1 MRLWG
6 ATMPYPAEQPI
17 AAAPTA
23 PEPRPMLGIILR
35 IGAVIVIGIM
45 FLLVKIAGNSGVHVA
60 ESLFWRQLAGLPV
73 AVAWLWWSRDLASI
87 RTRQPGGHA
96 LRMILGIAAMG
107 LNFTSM
113 ILLPMADATT
123 FGFATQIFAT
133 ILAALFL
140 AEPTGK
146 YRWGAVIMG
155 FTGILIALRPGQD
168 SIDSTGIIVALFGAL
183 LTSCT
188 VIQLRRLNRTET
200 PGAIVF
206 WFSLTSIVPLG
217 IAQLFVYRSHDAETW
232 AVIGGLSL
240 AGAIGQI
247 LLTASLR
254 YASVA
259 TIMTIDYGSLLW
271 TALLGYVAFA
281 DVPSISV
288 LQGAPLIIG
297 AGLVIAWR
305 EQHLARR
312 RAFMAQKSLAD

>member
-1 MRLWG
+1 M
-6 ATMPYPAEQPI
+6 AAAMPTPAEQPV
-17 AAAPTA
+17 AATAIA
-23 PEPRPMLGIILR
+23 PEPRPMLGIFLR
-35 IGAVIVIGIM
+35 IGAVIVIGVM
-45 FLLVKIAGNSGVHVA
+45 FLLVKIAGNRGVHVA
-60 ESLFWRQLAGLPV
+60 ESLFWRQLAGLPI
-73 AVAWLWWSRDLASI
+73 AVLWLWFSNSLASI
-87 RTRQPGGHA
+87 RTQQPGGHA
-96 LRMILGIAAMG
+96 LRMVLGIAAMG

-146 YRWGAVIMG
+146 YRWAAVIMG
-155 FTGILIALRPGQD
+155 FIGILIALRPGQE
-168 SIDSTGIIVALFGAL
+168 SINSTGVMVALLGAL

-217 IAQLFVYRSHDAETW
+217 IAQLFLGRAHDAQTW
-232 AVIGGLSL
+232 TVIAGLSL

-271 TALLGYVAFA
+271 TALLGYIAFA
-281 DVPSISV
+281 DVPSGSV

-305 EQHLARR
+305 EQHLARN
-312 RAFMAQKSLAD
+312 RAAKLRESLAD

>member
-1 MRLWG
+1 
-6 ATMPYPAEQPI
+6 MPQPAEQSIP
-17 AAAPTA
+17 AAAIA
-23 PEPRPMLGIILR
+23 PQARPMLGILLR
-35 IGAVIVIGIM
+35 MGAVLVIGIM
-45 FLLVKIAGNSGVHVA
+45 FLLVKMAGNRGVHVTEA
-60 ESLFWRQLAGLPV
+60 LFWRQLAGLPV
-73 AVAWLWWSRDLASI
+73 AVAWLWYSNDLSSI
-87 RTRQPGGHA
+87 RTARAGGHA
-96 LRMILGIAAMG
+96 LRMVLGIGAMG

-155 FTGILIALRPGQD
+155 FVGILIALRPGQ
-168 SIDSTGIIVALFGAL
+168 SGTNETGVIVALLGAM
-183 LTSCT
+183 LTGCT
-188 VIQLRRLNRTET
+188 VIQLRRLTRTET

-206 WFSLTSIVPLG
+206 WFSLTSILPLG
-217 IAQLFVYRSHDAETW
+217 IAQYFMATPHDAETW
-232 AVIGGLSL
+232 AIIGGLSL
-240 AGAIGQI
+240 AGAVGQI

-259 TIMTIDYGSLLW
+259 TIMTIDYSALLW
-271 TALLGYVAFA
+271 SALLGYAVFS
-281 DVPSISV
+281 DVPSITV

-305 EQHLARR
+305 EQYLARR
-312 RAFMAQKSLAD
+312 RALTGTA

>member
-1 MRLWG
+1 
-6 ATMPYPAEQPI
+6 MPYPAEHPV
-17 AAAPTA
+17 AAATTV
-23 PEPRPMLGIILR
+23 PEPRPMLGIVLR
-35 IGAVIVIGIM
+35 IGAMFVIGIM
-45 FLLVKIAGNSGVHVA
+45 FLLVKIAGNRGVHIA

-73 AVAWLWWSRDLASI
+73 AIAWLWWNRDLASI
-87 RTRQPGGHA
+87 RTQQPGGHA

-113 ILLPMADATT
+113 TLLPMAYATT

-155 FTGILIALRPGQD
+155 FIGILVALRPGQGGFNN
-168 SIDSTGIIVALFGAL
+168 TGVIVALSGAL
-183 LTSCT
+183 LTGCT

-217 IAQLFVYRSHDAETW
+217 IAQIFVARSHDAETW
-232 AVIGGLSL
+232 TVIGGLAL

-259 TIMTIDYGSLLW
+259 TIMTIDYGSLIW
-271 TALLGYVAFA
+271 TALLGYVVFA
-281 DVPSISV
+281 DVPGIAV

-297 AGLVIAWR
+297 AGLIIAWR
-305 EQHLARR
+305 EQHLARQRSVLAR
-312 RAFMAQKSLAD
+312 RSRAD

>member
-1 MRLWG
+1 
-6 ATMPYPAEQPI
+6 
-17 AAAPTA
+17 
-23 PEPRPMLGIILR
+23 MLGIVLR
-35 IGAVIVIGIM
+35 IGAMFVIGIM
-45 FLLVKIAGNSGVHVA
+45 FLLVKMAGNRGVHIA

-73 AVAWLWWSRDLASI
+73 AIAWLWWNRDLASI
-87 RTRQPGGHA
+87 RTQQPGGHA
-96 LRMILGIAAMG
+96 LRMILGIVAMG

-113 ILLPMADATT
+113 TLLPMADATT

-155 FTGILIALRPGQD
+155 FIGILVALRPGQD
-168 SIDSTGIIVALFGAL
+168 GFNNTGVIIALSGAL
-183 LTSCT
+183 LTGCT

-217 IAQLFVYRSHDAETW
+217 IAQIFVARSHDAETW
-232 AVIGGLSL
+232 MVIGGLAL

-259 TIMTIDYGSLLW
+259 TIMTIDYGSLIW
-271 TALLGYVAFA
+271 TALLGYVVFA
-281 DVPSISV
+281 DVPGIAV

-297 AGLVIAWR
+297 AGLIIAWR
-305 EQHLARR
+305 EQHLARQRSALAR
-312 RAFMAQKSLAD
+312 RSRAG

>member
-1 MRLWG
+1 
-6 ATMPYPAEQPI
+6 MPYPAEQPL
-17 AAAPTA
+17 AATA
-23 PEPRPMLGIILR
+23 VLPEPRPMLGIVLR

-45 FLLVKIAGNSGVHVA
+45 FLLVKIAGNRGVHVA

-73 AVAWLWWSRDLASI
+73 AVAWLWYSNDLASI
-87 RTRQPGGHA
+87 RTQQPAEHA
-96 LRMILGIAAMG
+96 LRMILGVCAMG

-155 FTGILIALRPGQD
+155 FIGILIALRPGHA
-168 SIDSTGIIVALFGAL
+168 SINSTGIMVALFGAL

-217 IAQLFVYRSHDAETW
+217 IAQLFFARSHDVQTW

-240 AGAIGQI
+240 AGAVGQI

-259 TIMTIDYGSLLW
+259 TIMTIDYASLLW
-271 TALLGYVAFA
+271 TAMLGYLVFA
-281 DVPSISV
+281 DVPSVSV
-288 LQGAPLIIG
+288 LQGAPFIIG
-297 AGLVIAWR
+297 AGLVIVWR

-312 RAFMAQKSLAD
+312 RAMGRLGYRVD

>member
-1 MRLWG
+1 
-6 ATMPYPAEQPI
+6 
-17 AAAPTA
+17 
-23 PEPRPMLGIILR
+23 MLGIALR
-35 IGAVIVIGIM
+35 LGAVLVIGIM
-45 FLLVKIAGNSGVHVA
+45 FLLVKLAGNHGVHVA

-73 AVAWLWWSRDLASI
+73 AVAWLWWTNDLASI
-87 RTRQPGGHA
+87 RTERAGGHA
-96 LRMILGIAAMG
+96 LRMILGIGAMG

-133 ILAALFL
+133 ILAAIFL

-146 YRWGAVIMG
+146 YRWGAVVMG
-155 FTGILIALRPGQD
+155 FVGILVALRPGGG
-168 SIDSTGIIVALFGAL
+168 SINETGAVVALLGAL
-183 LTSCT
+183 LTGCT
-188 VIQLRRLNRTET
+188 VIQLRRLTRTET

-217 IAQLFVYRSHDAETW
+217 IAQLFLAKTHDAETW
-232 AVIGGLSL
+232 AIIGGLSL
-240 AGAIGQI
+240 AGAVGQI

-259 TIMTIDYGSLLW
+259 TIMTIDYSSLLW
-271 TALLGYVAFA
+271 SALLGYLVFA
-281 DVPSISV
+281 DVPGLSV

-305 EQHLARR
+305 EQYLARQ
-312 RAFMAQKSLAD
+312 RAA

>member
-1 MRLWG
+1 ML
-6 ATMPYPAEQPI
+6 APVETPIPAS
-17 AAAPTA
+17 AAS
-23 PEPRPMLGIILR
+23 PEARPLLGIGLR
-35 IGAVIVIGIM
+35 IGAVLVIGVM
-45 FLLVKIAGNSGVHVA
+45 FLLVKIAGNRGVHVA
-60 ESLFWRQLAGLPV
+60 ESLFWRQLTGLPV
-73 AVAWLWWSRDLASI
+73 AIAWLWWNKDLASI
-87 RTRQPGGHA
+87 RTKHPEGHA
-96 LRMILGIAAMG
+96 IRMILGIVAMG

-133 ILAALFL
+133 ILAAIFL

-146 YRWGAVIMG
+146 YRWGAVMLG
-155 FTGILIALRPGQD
+155 FAGILIALRPGYQ
-168 SIDSTGIIVALFGAL
+168 SVNTTGILVALAGAL
-183 LTSCT
+183 LTSGT

-217 IAQLFVYRSHDAETW
+217 MAQIFVARSHDAQTW
-232 AVIGGLSL
+232 AVITGLSL
-240 AGAIGQI
+240 AGAIAQI

-254 YASVA
+254 YGSVA

-271 TALLGYVAFA
+271 TAMLGYVVFA
-281 DVPSISV
+281 DVPSVAV

-305 EQHLARR
+305 EQYIARQR
-312 RAFMAQKSLAD
+312 TTILHKFPDD

>member
-1 MRLWG
+1 
-6 ATMPYPAEQPI
+6 
-17 AAAPTA
+17 
-23 PEPRPMLGIILR
+23 MLGIVLR
-35 IGAVIVIGIM
+35 IGAVIVLGVM
-45 FLLVKIAGNSGVHVA
+45 FMLVKVAANRGVHVA
-60 ESLFWRQLAGLPV
+60 ESVFWRQLAGLPV
-73 AVAWLWWSRDLASI
+73 AIAWLWFSNDLSSI
-87 RTRQPGGHA
+87 KTKQPVGHA
-96 LRMILGIAAMG
+96 LRMTLGIAAMS

-155 FTGILIALRPGQD
+155 FVGILIALRPG
-168 SIDSTGIIVALFGAL
+168 SGSFYGTGIVIALLGAL
-183 LTSCT
+183 LTSCA

-206 WFSLTSIVPLG
+206 WFSLTSIIPLG
-217 IAQLFVYRSHDAETW
+217 IAQFFFARAHDAQTW
-232 AVIGGLSL
+232 GVIGGLSL
-240 AGAIGQI
+240 AGAVGQI

-259 TIMTIDYGSLLW
+259 TIMTIDYASLLW
-271 TALLGYVAFA
+271 TALLGYIVFA
-281 DVPSISV
+281 DLPSISI

-297 AGLVIAWR
+297 AGLIIAWR

-312 RAFMAQKSLAD
+312 RAAMA

>member
-1 MRLWG
+1 MGLWL
-6 ATMPYPAEQPI
+6 AVMPYPAENLI
-17 AAAPTA
+17 LAKASA
-23 PEPRPMLGIILR
+23 PEPRPMLGILLR
-35 IGAVIVIGIM
+35 IGAVVVIGIM
-45 FLLVKIAGNSGVHVA
+45 FLLVKVAGNRGVHVA
-60 ESLFWRQLAGLPV
+60 ESLFWRQLTGLPV
-73 AVAWLWWSRDLASI
+73 AVAWLWFSNDLASI
-87 RTRQPGGHA
+87 RTKQPAGHA

-133 ILAALFL
+133 ILAAIFL

-146 YRWGAVIMG
+146 YRWGAVVMG
-155 FTGILIALRPGQD
+155 FFGILIALRPGQA
-168 SIDSTGIIVALFGAL
+168 IINSTGIMVALLGAL

-217 IAQLFVYRSHDAETW
+217 IAQLFVARAHDAETW

-240 AGAIGQI
+240 AGAVGQI
-247 LLTASLR
+247 LLTSSLR

-281 DVPSISV
+281 DIPSMSV

-305 EQHLARR
+305 EQHLARK
-312 RAFMAQKSLAD
+312 RAFTAQESLAD

>member
-1 MRLWG
+1 
-6 ATMPYPAEQPI
+6 MPQPAEQSIP
-17 AAAPTA
+17 AAAIA
-23 PEPRPMLGIILR
+23 PQARPMLGILLR
-35 IGAVIVIGIM
+35 MGAVLVIGIM
-45 FLLVKIAGNSGVHVA
+45 FLLVKMAGNRGVHVTEA
-60 ESLFWRQLAGLPV
+60 LFWRQLAGLPV
-73 AVAWLWWSRDLASI
+73 AVAWLWYSNDLSSI
-87 RTRQPGGHA
+87 RTARTGGHA
-96 LRMILGIAAMG
+96 LRMVLGIGAMG

-155 FTGILIALRPGQD
+155 FVGILIALRPGQ
-168 SIDSTGIIVALFGAL
+168 SGTNETGVIVALLGAM
-183 LTSCT
+183 LTGCT
-188 VIQLRRLNRTET
+188 VIQLRRLTRTET

-206 WFSLTSIVPLG
+206 WFSLTSILPLG
-217 IAQLFVYRSHDAETW
+217 IAQYFMATPHDAETW
-232 AVIGGLSL
+232 AIIGGLSL
-240 AGAIGQI
+240 AGAVGQI

-259 TIMTIDYGSLLW
+259 TIMTIDYSALLW
-271 TALLGYVAFA
+271 SALLGYAVFS
-281 DVPSISV
+281 DVPSITV

-305 EQHLARR
+305 EQYLARR
-312 RAFMAQKSLAD
+312 RALTGTA

>member
-1 MRLWG
+1 
-6 ATMPYPAEQPI
+6 MPYPAEQPV
-17 AAAPTA
+17 AATAIA
-23 PEPRPMLGIILR
+23 PEPRPMLGIVLR

-45 FLLVKIAGNSGVHVA
+45 FLLVKIAGNRGVHIA

-73 AVAWLWWSRDLASI
+73 AVAWLWWTNDLGSI
-87 RTRQPGGHA
+87 RTKRPGAHA
-96 LRMILGIAAMG
+96 LRMTLGLCGMG
-107 LNFTSM
+107 LNFTAM
-113 ILLPMADATT
+113 VLLPMAEATT
-123 FGFATQIFAT
+123 FGFAAQIFAT
-133 ILAALFL
+133 VLAAVML

-146 YRWGAVIMG
+146 FRWAAVGLG
-155 FTGILIALRPGQD
+155 FIGILIAMRPGN
-168 SIDSTGIIVALFGAL
+168 SILNGTGVIVALSGAV
-183 LTSCT
+183 LTGCIS
-188 VIQLRRLNRTET
+188 IQLRRMTRTET

-217 IAQLFVYRSHDAETW
+217 IAQIFIARPHDAETW
-232 AVIGGLSL
+232 AVIGGLAL

-271 TALLGYVAFA
+271 TAALGFIVFA

-297 AGLVIAWR
+297 AGLIIAWR
-305 EQHLARR
+305 EQHLARQ
-312 RAFMAQKSLAD
+312 RAIMAQKSLAD